1 MENSFLLGC
10 LSTVYSMG
18 SKILNALED
27 ILVRLAV
34 MGFGISLA
42 LIALFIMLA
51 VNIDSLLAKIG
62 I

>member
-1 MENSFLLGC
+1 MENSFLLGY
-10 LSTVYSMG
+10 LSAIYSMG
-18 SKILNALED
+18 SKILSALED
-27 ILVRLAV
+27 VLVRLAV

>member
-1 MENSFLLGC
+1 MENSFLLGY

-18 SKILNALED
+18 SKILSALED
-27 ILVRLAV
+27 VLVRLAV

-42 LIALFIMLA
+42 LIALFILLA

>member
-10 LSTVYSMG
+10 LSTVYSMS

-51 VNIDSLLAKIG
+51 VNIDSLLAKMG
-62 I
+62 V